1 MSNDYSL
8 LFDGTDDYISI
19 PHGSN
24 LSLTNF
30 TIETWVNPSQIKGSW
45 QPLITKEESDGWPR
59 NYGIYITPNAMT
71 VHFSF
76 AATNGNNV
84 YSFSQNSLI
93 INKWNHI
100 AMTYDGSSFKFY
112 LNGQLDASINTNAVP
127 LQNTEP
133 VKIGKEVNVFNPFSG
148 KMDEVRIW
156 NKARTQAEI
165 QADMTHPLT
174 GSETGL
180 VGYWQFNENA
190 GTTVTDLAGNDN
202 NGTILGGATFTSG
215 VFSPGTF
222 VFSQPNFTVKE
233 GGIGIKAVTINR
245 VDGLGGDA
253 SVTLNL
259 SDGSATAPDDYD
271 NTPIVV
277 NFANGETAKTVSIP
291 VKTDTLNDAG
301 ETINL
306 TLTNPTN
313 GASIGSQGTAS
324 VKIVEDTALSFD
336 GVNDY
341 VSIPDSPTLN
351 PINITIEAWVYSSN
365 WSGQSHSAIV
375 AKGINQE
382 YLLWK
387 SDDSG
392 YDEKFAFR
400 VAGYPTYS
408 TVYATTTISN
418 NTWYHVAATYDG
430 TQAKIYVNGILEASK
445 NLGIAIPNGVNP
457 VTIGGGVSSNRF
469 QGQID
474 EVRIWNKTRTQAEI
488 QADMNYQLTGTESG
502 LIGYWQFSEG
512 TGNTVIDLSGHNN
525 NGTIYGATWTEGFFG
540 SSVLSLSQPEYSIRE
555 NGAASV
561 QVTVIRTGGFSGEV
575 SATLNLS
582 GGTATLSQDYSQ
594 SAVTVNFAS
603 GETQKIVTIPLIDDL
618 DIEGD
623 ETVNLSLSNP
633 TNGAIIGE
641 QSTALLTITDNDFD
655 WYDPKAW
662 SNGVVP
668 ANGSQI
674 GLNFPGEK
682 IKYTFSQ
689 GNPSLNVFSLYAREQ
704 GVLQLS
710 GLTAYTIP
718 YYSTIQAQGTGS
730 EIDLSSLTTMTGA
743 TQISYNYWGLIGD
756 GYILY
761 LQALDGGLVD
771 LSGVQQITSGVTQV
785 LADGS
790 NSVVDLSSLTSW
802 VDNDPG
808 DTSAITVSHGGTVL
822 IPHLQDLYAVDLNF
836 NGDGNLDTSSLK
848 TWKNS
853 NITVTGTNL
862 NFSNLIDVTSSGF
875 NLSNTNLNF
884 GNVQEMSWTGWTF
897 NPGTVVDF
905 SQATNINHSSFYTK
919 QGVKISFPSATSY
932 TTLYNRVIQA
942 QGTGSEIDLS
952 SLTTMTGATQISY
965 NYWGLIG
972 DGYILYLQALDG
984 GLVDLSGV
992 QQITSG
998 VTQVLSDGSNSIV
1011 DLSSLTSWVD
1021 NDPGDTSAITVS
1033 HGGTVILDK
1042 LTTLQGIDQI
1052 TANTGGYIDLSDV
1065 TTLNSNNTQ
1074 LIADGTGSIIDLS
1087 NLTSF
1092 TGLTFT
1098 ATNGGV
1104 IRIRPVAKDDAYQLN
1119 EDSTLTIDATTG
1131 VLANDINI
1139 TGQPL
1144 TVETVTT
1151 TNHGT
1156 LNLAADGSFTYT
1168 PNADYVG
1175 TDSFTYRVFG
1185 ADALVSISTVNFT
1198 INNANND
1205 APTNIQLTNYNINEN
1220 SPNNTIIG
1228 QISVSDPDPND
1239 THTLTLIDDAGGRF
1253 KLVGN
1258 QLQVAN
1264 SSLLDY
1270 ETNTSHNITIKA
1282 TDAGN
1287 LSFQK
1292 DLTINVINVNESPTN
1307 IQLSKNNIDEN
1318 SSNGTVIGT
1327 LTTTDPDANNT
1338 FSYSLVDNAN
1348 GRFAINSNQ
1357 LIVAD
1362 GSKLDYETNQKHTIT
1377 IRTQD
1382 QGGLTYDKSFDI
1394 NLIDVADSG
1403 VIAFSQANYSVKED
1417 GTPITEITLNRSI
1430 NTQGQVSVTVTP
1442 SNGTATA
1449 SYDYSNAP
1457 ITVTFADGETSKKI
1471 AIPIVK
1477 DTAYE
1482 GNETVNLTLSN
1493 PTNGATLGTQKTAT
1507 LTIVD
1512 TPITYYLTTA
1522 TTWTDAQAQA
1532 QAVGGNLV
1540 TINDAA
1546 ENQFLVNSFGSNESF
1561 WIGFTDAAQE
1571 GNWQWI
1577 NGEPVTYVNW
1587 YVTEPNNNG
1596 NEDYGIINDPYDPHP
1611 SEKWYDLPNT
1621 PPSHFPPQLKGIV
1634 EVLNGTSTI
1643 SVSDTTINESQN
1655 QATVTV
1661 KLTGISHQAFTVDY
1675 STNNGTAKAGQDY
1688 TSVSGTLTFNAGE
1701 SQKTITIPINN
1712 DTNYEGNE
1720 TFTLNLSNP
1729 IGGAVLGTSTATIT
1743 IIDNDVPQ
1751 PGTLAFSNAQ
1761 FSVNEDGTP
1770 VNIVTINRT
1779 GGSDGQVGVTIALSD
1794 GTAKRPNDYPN
1805 NSIPVT
1811 FNNGEISKTI
1821 TIPIVDDLQFESNET
1836 LNLTLTNATGG
1847 ATIGTQD
1854 KANLTIIDNEINQG
1868 ITLDEGQA
1876 KLINNTVLKAVETN
1890 KLPTDIIYT
1899 LTDLPDNGQLI
1910 LSTNTL
1916 KVGDTFTQANLDN
1929 GLLTYQHNGS
1939 ETTSDNFKFTLADV
1953 KNEFQVNTYT
1963 TNNQGFGY
1971 DWGTSYQSSVTALKD
1986 GGFVIVWSSQGQ
1998 DGSDWG
2004 IYGQRYDSNTNK
2016 IGSEFQVNTYTQNAQ
2031 YNASIAALNSGGFV
2045 VVWASKLQDGSGN
2058 PIYGQR
2064 YDVNGNKVGS
2074 EFQISTYTQDT
2085 QWWFELNPSV
2095 TTLNDGG
2102 FLVTWASESGDVNG
2116 NIYGQRY
2123 DANGNKV
2130 GTNFQINTYAYGA
2143 QEEAAAITLNNGD
2156 LIVAWQSNPQN
2167 NGHWGLY
2174 GQRYDNNG
2182 NKLGNQFQ
2190 IHSSPYYEYSEP
2202 RIAALSDGGFVV
2214 TSISGDWNT
2223 NTHDGSGQGI
2233 FGQKFDSNGNKIGS
2247 EFQVNTYT
2255 SGNQG
2260 YEWVTALGDGG
2271 FVVVWQSQNQDG
2283 SGYGIYGQQFDANCN
2298 KIGNEFAINQYTANN
2313 QWYPAITTLADGS
2326 SVIITWTSEN
2336 QDGSGNGIYAR
2347 KFNTSDPPISTFN
2360 ITINNVNDAPT
2371 DLQLSNNKV
2380 DENSPNNTIIG
2391 VLNTTDPDVNDTF
2404 TYTLLDNAN
2413 GRFTIVG
2420 NELRVANSN
2429 LLDAETKTNHNITVK
2444 VTDKGGLNLVKTF
2457 NITVNNLNETPTA
2470 IQLSNNSIAEN
2481 SNNGTVIGT
2490 LTTTDP
2496 DLGDTHTYELINN
2509 ADGRFAINNN
2519 QLIVADG
2526 TKLDYETN
2534 TNYPII
2540 IRSKDSGGLSY
2551 DQSFIINLI
2560 DVVEPGI
2567 LAFSNAQ
2574 FSVNEDGIPVNQVKI
2589 IRTGGSKGEVSAT
2602 IDLTNGTATP
2612 DDYDKTSILVTFAN
2626 GETEKTVTIPITND
2640 TFVENTET
2648 INLTL
2653 TNPTNGAILGA
2664 QKTAVLSILDDDV
2677 QLNFNT
2683 ANYTVR
2689 EDGTAVTN
2697 IIVTRTGR
2705 ATGTVGAT
2713 LTFANG
2719 TAIGCP
2725 CPPASVTYDFY
2736 NGAFAFTLSENEMIK
2751 VIPVEDAKL
2760 AGSNAIRI
2768 RNDAKVEGDET
2779 FTINL
2784 TNPTGGATIGNQNS
2798 ATVTILDDDV
2808 QLAFSSPTFSVR
2820 EDGTAIAAVTVNR
2833 IGRLTGIVGATINLD
2848 GGSATYPDDYTQTS
2862 LNISFADGENSKT
2875 VNIPVRN
2882 DIISEPDETVNLTL
2896 VNPTGGATLGSQ
2908 NTATLTIVDNGLT
2921 PSLTLTIDKDTVAEN
2936 AGNNAATATIT
2947 RSIVTDEDLV
2957 ITLTSNDTSEITV
2970 PNQVIIP
2977 ANQASATFTLN
2988 AVDDNIPDGIQ
2999 TVAIT
3004 ATATGFTQGTDTINV
3019 ADINVP
3025 DLKIVNLSASTP
3037 LFTGKQG
3044 SFTYRVVNQGLSDAK
3059 GTWTD
3064 KIYLST
3070 DTTLETNKDIFLD
3083 NYQFSGTIPTDL
3095 FYERNLP
3102 FFIPKT
3108 PGQYYLIAQTDTA
3121 NTINEGI
3128 GLGETNNTTIAS
3140 INITPAYRATVSTDT
3155 EVGVTGNKVILQGK
3169 ALSNSDNSAVPYE
3182 FVTIAI
3188 KYNGTVRE
3196 LTAFTD
3202 KNGNFVKEFQPLPG
3216 EGGTYQI
3223 NAYFPNYSSEDTTA
3237 EDSFKL
3243 LGMRF
3248 NTSGAYYQ
3256 INADSPFNATA
3267 TLQNLTDIPITG
3279 ITYTVAGAPQDWT
3292 IQVNAANTLAGNT
3305 NLPISYTITA
3315 PNESPIIQDTF
3326 NINLTSAEGVSTT
3339 LPVTINLRHIFP
3351 NLVANTNLL
3360 SNGMLRGKQTPI
3372 EFTVTNNGGIAT
3384 GDVRVILP
3392 NAAWLKLV
3400 SPVTLSSLNPGE
3412 SSKVTLL
3419 LTPDANLPLTVYNGN
3434 LVLDV
3439 VGNDGDL
3446 SLPFS
3451 FRAVSDAVGSLQIT
3465 VVDELTF
3472 FTESAPKLKDATVIL
3487 RDYITGNEVRRFTTD
3502 STGMVSWDN
3511 LTEGYYQL
3519 EVQAKNH
3526 DSYTQTI
3533 QIKAGETEDIESFLS
3548 RQTVKYVWRVVPTEI
3563 EDKYSITIE
3572 SVFETDVPIPTVT
3585 IDPPLIDLVNLQVVG
3600 QVMQVDMT
3608 ITNHGLIAANDVRL
3622 NFGEHPFYKIEPLI
3636 DDIGTLG
3643 AKSSMTIPVTI
3654 TRIADTSNELVSCRI
3669 PASLTYDYSCGSNL
3683 VFKSTPIAINNVEGN
3698 CALPPSI
3705 PISFSGVGFN
3715 LGNGEVSSISPIS
3728 PIVSSVPIE
3737 IQSNSCNQGSV
3748 CAQVKLQINQDAIMT
3763 RSAFLGTLEIDN
3775 GNDTTNL
3782 ENITVTINIKDSQGN
3797 TVNNFFGITNPTLS
3811 NLTAVD
3817 GTGTLLANS
3826 SGSAEWTFIP
3836 TGNAAPNEPT
3846 IYSIGGSL
3854 SYKEN
3859 GNTIT
3864 VPLLSTPVTVFPQAE
3879 LYLDYFHQR
3888 DVFADDPFTIEIEP
3902 SVPFSLGILVKNQGK
3917 GTAKNLRITSAQPK
3931 IIENEKG
3938 LLIDFNI
3945 IGTQVGN
3952 QPITPSLSVNFGNIE
3967 AGKTAVADWLLKSD
3981 LQGKFTDYKATFEHI
3996 NDLGKPE
4003 LSLIKEVKI
4012 HELTH
4017 QVNVDS
4023 DNLPDFLVNDIPDPN
4038 FYPDTLYFSNGT
4050 TTPVNVVTNAT
4061 TTLNNQQAQIIVNVN
4076 SGWTYLHLA
4085 EPSNGTLEIAQVL
4098 RSDGTSV
4105 NLDNVWTTDRTFP
4118 ATGRP
4123 IYENILHLLD
4133 YNANAGNSNYTIIY
4147 TSGGPT
4153 VTDIIDVTPD
4163 PRSTAVNAIAIDFSE
4178 PIQASTFDYTDLSLT
4193 LNNGT
4198 NLITNVVSII
4208 PLSTTRYQVTGLE
4221 NITNIDGDYQLTVNA
4236 NGIKDLDGK
4245 LGTGSLSETWIKTAT
4260 ANADNTPPTVTSIQ
4274 HLQIDPRNIPVSSLD
4289 VTLSEPIDV
4298 STFTWEDINLTL
4310 NNGSNLIN
4318 NTVTITPVNDTTYRI
4333 NGLSNLTQTEGT
4345 YTLTVQGNGI
4355 KDLSGNLGTGSALET
4370 WLMDVTSPNSP
4381 TNIKVSDRLVNPN
4394 TQTLINTITPTITG
4408 NLSQTG
4414 LQLFIY
4420 DKTLNQSLVQATVTG
4435 SQFNS
4440 TVRLTSVGTKDL
4452 EIRTIDAAG
4461 NTTKTALNLFVDTI
4475 QPSIIEFL
4483 NIPQNPVTIP
4493 IEFIDVRFSEVI
4505 NLSSFDYNDISLTR
4519 NGSDNLINNAV
4530 TVEYLS
4536 GTTYRIKGLTNLTP
4550 TPGNY
4555 QLTVNTNAIQDIAG
4569 NNGNTTKQTTFS
4581 IILFNHPPQ
4590 LTVNQNLTLDEGKNV
4605 NITSNQLQVSDADN
4619 TASEITYTL
4628 TDLPD
4633 NGSLL
4638 LNGLILA
4645 LNGTFTQEDID
4656 NNKLGY
4662 THNGSETTND
4672 SFSFTVADGAGG
4684 TIKTTT
4690 FNIVVNPVNDAPVAN
4705 LDSYNLDEDNT
4716 LTINAPGVKGND
4728 TDAENDSLTVKLV
4741 SSVTKGILTLNPDG
4755 SFNYTPEANFFGT
4768 DSFTYQVN
4776 DGLAD
4781 SNITTVTLT
4790 VKPINDAPVANPDS
4804 YNLDEDNTLTINAPG
4819 VKGNDT
4825 DGENDSLTVNL
4836 VSTVTK
4842 GILTLNPDGSFNYT
4856 PNTGFVGTDS
4866 FTYKVNDS
4874 LADSNITTVTLTVNP
4889 INDAPIANPD
4899 SYNTL
4904 RNTTLNIPA
4913 AGVLNN
4919 DTDAENE
4926 PLTAVIETNPSKGNL
4941 TLNLDGSFSYTPNTD
4956 FVGTDSFTYQVNDGL
4971 ADSNITTAILHI
4983 FNPVPITVPPS
4994 GGTTQGTEQD
5004 DYLDAS
5010 NQLGYQRLESG
5021 GGDDLIIGSNQ
5032 RDILKGGIGND
5043 SLYGGRDFDKLY
5055 GEEGDDLLD
5064 GGAGLDILSGGSGAD
5079 RFVLAA
5085 GNGSD
5090 RILDFNA
5097 LEGDLFVLSGLN
5109 FGQLSFNSNQI
5120 LSGIEALAQVTDNL
5134 GNPVTAFD
5142 AHPEWF
5148 VTF

>member
-1 MSNDYSL
+1 MDAFTQDLTKIGVPTRTSGAFWQQIVNNMNVESNVPGIVTGQGITTGNIEFWPYNYYPENTVNIPGANPSTYDFGDRSFFSENYASMQIHNYGARQTLFAWNAWGFLGGGFGRPNDDLGIGNNTLLTPDGRVNPDWTFRGNAANYTLKNLEVWVKPSTPGQLSFTSPAYSVNE
-8 LFDGTDDYISI
+8 DGT
-19 PHGSN
+19 
-24 LSLTNF
+24 
-30 TIETWVNPSQIKGSW
+30 
-45 QPLITKEESDGWPR
+45 
-59 NYGIYITPNAMT
+59 
-71 VHFSF
+71 
-76 AATNGNNV
+76 
-84 YSFSQNSLI
+84 I
-93 INKWNHI
+93 INNI
-100 AMTYDGSSFKFY
+100 T
-112 LNGQLDASINTNAVP
+112 LIRTN
-127 LQNTEP
+127 
-133 VKIGKEVNVFNPFSG
+133 
-148 KMDEVRIW
+148 
-156 NKARTQAEI
+156 
-165 QADMTHPLT
+165 
-174 GSETGL
+174 
-180 VGYWQFNENA
+180 
-190 GTTVTDLAGNDN
+190 
-202 NGTILGGATFTSG
+202 
-215 VFSPGTF
+215 
-222 VFSQPNFTVKE
+222 
-233 GGIGIKAVTINR
+233 
-245 VDGLGGDA
+245 
-253 SVTLNL
+253 
-259 SDGSATAPDDYD
+259 
-271 NTPIVV
+271 
-277 NFANGETAKTVSIP
+277 
-291 VKTDTLNDAG
+291 
-301 ETINL
+301 
-306 TLTNPTN
+306 
-313 GASIGSQGTAS
+313 GSQG
-324 VKIVEDTALSFD
+324 E
-336 GVNDY
+336 
-341 VSIPDSPTLN
+341 
-351 PINITIEAWVYSSN
+351 
-365 WSGQSHSAIV
+365 
-375 AKGINQE
+375 
-382 YLLWK
+382 
-387 SDDSG
+387 
-392 YDEKFAFR
+392 
-400 VAGYPTYS
+400 
-408 TVYATTTISN
+408 
-418 NTWYHVAATYDG
+418 
-430 TQAKIYVNGILEASK
+430 
-445 NLGIAIPNGVNP
+445 
-457 VTIGGGVSSNRF
+457 
-469 QGQID
+469 
-474 EVRIWNKTRTQAEI
+474 
-488 QADMNYQLTGTESG
+488 
-502 LIGYWQFSEG
+502 
-512 TGNTVIDLSGHNN
+512 
-525 NGTIYGATWTEGFFG
+525 
-540 SSVLSLSQPEYSIRE
+540 
-555 NGAASV
+555 
-561 QVTVIRTGGFSGEV
+561 
-575 SATLNLS
+575 
-582 GGTATLSQDYSQ
+582 
-594 SAVTVNFAS
+594 
-603 GETQKIVTIPLIDDL
+603 
-618 DIEGD
+618 
-623 ETVNLSLSNP
+623 
-633 TNGAIIGE
+633 
-641 QSTALLTITDNDFD
+641 
-655 WYDPKAW
+655 
-662 SNGVVP
+662 
-668 ANGSQI
+668 
-674 GLNFPGEK
+674 
-682 IKYTFSQ
+682 
-689 GNPSLNVFSLYAREQ
+689 
-704 GVLQLS
+704 
-710 GLTAYTIP
+710 
-718 YYSTIQAQGTGS
+718 
-730 EIDLSSLTTMTGA
+730 
-743 TQISYNYWGLIGD
+743 
-756 GYILY
+756 
-761 LQALDGGLVD
+761 
-771 LSGVQQITSGVTQV
+771 
-785 LADGS
+785 
-790 NSVVDLSSLTSW
+790 
-802 VDNDPG
+802 
-808 DTSAITVSHGGTVL
+808 
-822 IPHLQDLYAVDLNF
+822 
-836 NGDGNLDTSSLK
+836 
-848 TWKNS
+848 
-853 NITVTGTNL
+853 
-862 NFSNLIDVTSSGF
+862 
-875 NLSNTNLNF
+875 
-884 GNVQEMSWTGWTF
+884 
-897 NPGTVVDF
+897 
-905 SQATNINHSSFYTK
+905 
-919 QGVKISFPSATSY
+919 
-932 TTLYNRVIQA
+932 
-942 QGTGSEIDLS
+942 
-952 SLTTMTGATQISY
+952 
-965 NYWGLIG
+965 
-972 DGYILYLQALDG
+972 
-984 GLVDLSGV
+984 
-992 QQITSG
+992 
-998 VTQVLSDGSNSIV
+998 
-1011 DLSSLTSWVD
+1011 
-1021 NDPGDTSAITVS
+1021 
-1033 HGGTVILDK
+1033 
-1042 LTTLQGIDQI
+1042 
-1052 TANTGGYIDLSDV
+1052 
-1065 TTLNSNNTQ
+1065 
-1074 LIADGTGSIIDLS
+1074 
-1087 NLTSF
+1087 
-1092 TGLTFT
+1092 
-1098 ATNGGV
+1098 
-1104 IRIRPVAKDDAYQLN
+1104 
-1119 EDSTLTIDATTG
+1119 
-1131 VLANDINI
+1131 
-1139 TGQPL
+1139 
-1144 TVETVTT
+1144 
-1151 TNHGT
+1151 
-1156 LNLAADGSFTYT
+1156 
-1168 PNADYVG
+1168 
-1175 TDSFTYRVFG
+1175 
-1185 ADALVSISTVNFT
+1185 
-1198 INNANND
+1198 
-1205 APTNIQLTNYNINEN
+1205 
-1220 SPNNTIIG
+1220 
-1228 QISVSDPDPND
+1228 
-1239 THTLTLIDDAGGRF
+1239 
-1253 KLVGN
+1253 
-1258 QLQVAN
+1258 
-1264 SSLLDY
+1264 
-1270 ETNTSHNITIKA
+1270 
-1282 TDAGN
+1282 
-1287 LSFQK
+1287 
-1292 DLTINVINVNESPTN
+1292 
-1307 IQLSKNNIDEN
+1307 
-1318 SSNGTVIGT
+1318 
-1327 LTTTDPDANNT
+1327 
-1338 FSYSLVDNAN
+1338 
-1348 GRFAINSNQ
+1348 
-1357 LIVAD
+1357 
-1362 GSKLDYETNQKHTIT
+1362 
-1377 IRTQD
+1377 
-1382 QGGLTYDKSFDI
+1382 
-1394 NLIDVADSG
+1394 
-1403 VIAFSQANYSVKED
+1403 
-1417 GTPITEITLNRSI
+1417 
-1430 NTQGQVSVTVTP
+1430 VSVTVTP

-1449 SYDYSNAP
+1449 PNDYNNNP
-1457 ITVTFADGETSKKI
+1457 ITVTFADGETSKTI
-1471 AIPIVK
+1471 TIPIVK

-1482 GNETVNLTLSN
+1482 GNETLNLTLSN
-1493 PTNGATLGTQKTAT
+1493 PTNGATLDTQKTAT

-1532 QAVGGNLV
+1532 QAQAMGGNLV

-1546 ENQFLVNSFGSNESF
+1546 ENQFLVNTFGSFGYL
-1561 WIGFTDAAQE
+1561 WTGFNDIVQE
-1571 GNWQWI
+1571 GNWKWI
-1577 NGEPVTYVNW
+1577 NGETVTYTNW
-1587 YVTEPNNNG
+1587 NPGEPNNG
-1596 NEDYGIINDPYDPHP
+1596 LGTGEQDYGAIYSSGRWDDGY
-1611 SEKWYDLPNT
+1611 SST
-1621 PPSHFPPQLKGIV
+1621 VVRGIV

-1643 SVSDTTINESQN
+1643 SIADTAINESQT
-1655 QATVTV
+1655 QATITV
-1661 KLTGISHQAFTVDY
+1661 KLTGISRQTFTVDY
-1675 STNNGTAKAGQDY
+1675 STNDGTAKAGKDY
-1688 TSVSGTLTFNAGE
+1688 TTVSGTLTFNAGE

-1779 GGSDGQVGVTIALSD
+1779 GGSDGQVGATIALSD

-1805 NSIPVT
+1805 NSIPVI
-1811 FNNGEISKTI
+1811 FNNGETSKTI

-1836 LNLTLTNATGG
+1836 LNLTLTNATGI

-1854 KANLTIIDNEINQG
+1854 KATLTIIDNEVNQG
-1868 ITLDEGQA
+1868 IILDEGQT

-1890 KLPTDIIYT
+1890 KQPIDIIYT

-1916 KVGDTFTQANLDN
+1916 KLGDTFSQADIDN

-1963 TNNQGFGY
+1963 TNNQGFNDNY
-1971 DWGTSYQSSVTALKD
+1971 HQSSTTALND

-2004 IYGQRYDSNTNK
+2004 IYGQRYDINSNK
-2016 IGSEFQVNTYTQNAQ
+2016 IGSEFQINAYTQNAQ
-2031 YNASIAALNSGGFV
+2031 YNPSITALNSGGFV

-2064 YDVNGNKVGS
+2064 YDTNGNKVGS

-2085 QWWFELNPSV
+2085 QWWEPYPSV

-2102 FLVTWASESGDVNG
+2102 FFVTWASESGDVDG

-2123 DANGNKV
+2123 GANGNKV
-2130 GTNFQINTYAYGA
+2130 GTNFPINTYTSGI
-2143 QEEAAAITLNNGD
+2143 QIQAAAITLNNGD
-2156 LIVAWQSNPQN
+2156 LIVAWQSYPQN

-2190 IHSSPYYEYSEP
+2190 IHSSPYYDCSGP
-2202 RIAALSDGGFVV
+2202 KIAVLTDGGFVV
-2214 TSISGDWNT
+2214 TYESGDWNG
-2223 NTHDGSGQGI
+2223 NGIDGSGYGVH
-2233 FGQKFDSNGNKIGS
+2233 GQKFDSTGNKIGS
-2247 EFQVNTYT
+2247 EFLINTYT
-2255 SGNQG
+2255 TGNQF
-2260 YEWVTALGDGG
+2260 YQSVTALSNGG
-2271 FVVVWQSQNQDG
+2271 FLEVWQSQNQDG

-2313 QWYPAITTLADGS
+2313 QWFPAITTLTDGS

-2336 QDGSGNGIYAR
+2336 QDGSGYGIYAR

-2360 ITINNVNDAPT
+2360 ITINNVNEAPT
-2371 DLQLSNNKV
+2371 NIQLSKNNI
-2380 DENSPNNTIIG
+2380 DENS
-2391 VLNTTDPDVNDTF
+2391 
-2404 TYTLLDNAN
+2404 
-2413 GRFTIVG
+2413 
-2420 NELRVANSN
+2420 S
-2429 LLDAETKTNHNITVK
+2429 
-2444 VTDKGGLNLVKTF
+2444 
-2457 NITVNNLNETPTA
+2457 
-2470 IQLSNNSIAEN
+2470 
-2481 SNNGTVIGT
+2481 NGTVIGT

-2496 DLGDTHTYELINN
+2496 DANN
-2509 ADGRFAINNN
+2509 TFSYSLVDNANGRFAINSN

-2534 TNYPII
+2534 QKHTIT
-2540 IRSKDSGGLSY
+2540 IRTRDQGGLTY
-2551 DQSFIINLI
+2551 DKSFDINLI
-2560 DVVEPGI
+2560 DVYEAGI
-2567 LAFSNAQ
+2567 LAFSNANY
-2574 FSVNEDGIPVNQVKI
+2574 SVNEDGTPVNQVKI
-2589 IRTGGSKGEVSAT
+2589 IRTGGSQGEVSAT
-2602 IDLTNGTATP
+2602 IDLTNGIATAA
-2612 DDYDKTSILVTFAN
+2612 DYDNITSIPVTFTHGEIEKLVT
-2626 GETEKTVTIPITND
+2626 VPITND
-2640 TFVENTET
+2640 TEAENPET

-2653 TNPTNGAILGA
+2653 KNPTNGATLGS
-2664 QKTAVLSILDDDV
+2664 QNTATLTILDDDV
-2677 QLNFNT
+2677 QLNFSA

-2689 EDGTAVTN
+2689 EDGTAVTD
-2697 IIVTRTGR
+2697 IIITRTGR
-2705 ATGTVGAT
+2705 TTGTVGAT
-2713 LTFANG
+2713 ITFTNG
-2719 TAIGCP
+2719 TAKGCA
-2725 CPPASVTYDFY
+2725 CGLHLTTSDF
-2736 NGAFAFTLSENEMIK
+2736 LSSPITVILGENEISK
-2751 VIPVEDAKL
+2751 IIPVQL
-2760 AGSNAIRI
+2760 AGSQGSNFIPI
-2768 RNDAKVEGDET
+2768 INDTQVESNET

-2784 TNPTGGATIGNQNS
+2784 TNPTGGAIIGNQNS

-2808 QLAFSSPTFSVR
+2808 QLTFSAPNFTIR

-2833 IGRLTGIVGATINLD
+2833 IGRLTGVVGATINLD

-2908 NTATLTIVDNGLT
+2908 NIATLTIVDNGLT
-2921 PSLTLTIDKDTVAEN
+2921 PNLTLTIDKDTVAEN

-2957 ITLTSNDTSEITV
+2957 ITLNSNDTSEITV

-2999 TVAIT
+2999 TVTVT

-3384 GDVRVILP
+3384 GEVKVILP

-3472 FTESAPKLKDATVIL
+3472 FTESAPKLKDATIIL
-3487 RDYITGNEVRRFTTD
+3487 RDYITGNEVRRITTD
-3502 STGMVSWDN
+3502 ATGMVSWDN

-3563 EDKYSITIE
+3563 EDKYTITIE
-3572 SVFETDVPIPTVT
+3572 SVFETHVPALDGSGSGSIPNPIPTVT
-3585 IDPPLIDLVNLQVVG
+3585 IDPPLIDLINLQVVG
-3600 QVMQVDMT
+3600 QMMQVDMT
-3608 ITNHGLIAANDVRL
+3608 VTNNGLIAANHVRL

-3636 DDIGTLG
+3636 NDIGTLG

-3654 TRIADTSNELVSCRI
+3654 TRIADTSNGLVSCRI

-3698 CALPPSI
+3698 CALPSSI
-3705 PISFSGVGFN
+3705 PISFSGVEFNPVNGGFN
-3715 LGNGEVSSISPIS
+3715 PGNGDVSSIS

-3763 RSAFLGTLEIDN
+3763 RSAFLGTLNIDN
-3775 GNDTTNL
+3775 GNDTNKL
-3782 ENITVTINIKDSQGN
+3782 ENITATINIKDSQGN

-3888 DVFADDPFTIEIEP
+3888 DVFADDPFTVEIEP

-3945 IGTQVGN
+3945 IGTQIGN
-3952 QPITPSLSVNFGNIE
+3952 QSITPSLSVNFGNIE
-3967 AGKTAVADWLLKSD
+3967 AGKTAVADWLFKSD

-4061 TTLNNQQAQIIVNVN
+4061 ITLNNQQAQIIVNVN

-4085 EPSNGTLEIAQVL
+4085 DPSNGSLEIAQVL
-4098 RSDGTSV
+4098 RSDGTSI

-4221 NITNIDGDYQLTVNA
+4221 NITNIDGNYQLTVNA

-4355 KDLSGNLGTGSALET
+4355 KDLSGNLGTGSTLET

-4408 NLSQTG
+4408 NLSETG
-4414 LQLFIY
+4414 LQVFIY
-4420 DKTLNQSLVQATVTG
+4420 DKTLNQSLGQATVTG
-4435 SQFNS
+4435 NQFNS
-4440 TVRLTSVGTKDL
+4440 TVRLPSLGTRDL
-4452 EIRTIDAAG
+4452 EIRVIDAAR
-4461 NTTKTALNLFVDTI
+4461 NTTNSILNLFADTI

-4493 IEFIDVRFSEVI
+4493 IDFIDVRFSEVI

-4519 NGSDNLINNAV
+4519 NGSDNLITNAV

-4536 GTTYRIKGLTNLTP
+4536 GITYRIKGLTNLTP

-4581 IILFNHPPQ
+4581 IISVNHPPQ
-4590 LTVNQNLTLDEGKNV
+4590 LTVNQNLTLDEGKTT
-4605 NITSNQLQVSDADN
+4605 NITSNQLQVTDADN

-4690 FNIVVNPVNDAPVAN
+4690 FNIVVNPINDAPIAN
-4705 LDSYNLDEDNT
+4705 PDSYNLDEDTTLTINAPGVKGNDSDAENDSLTVNLVSTVAQGILNLNSNGSFNYTPNTNFFGTDSFTYQVNDGLADSNITTVTLTVNPINDAPIANPDSYSLDEDTTLTINAPGVKGNDTDAENDNLTVNLVSSVTKGILTLNPNGSFNYTPNTGFVGTDSFTYQVNDGLADSNITTVTLTVNPINDAPIANPDSYSLDEDTT

-4728 TDAENDSLTVKLV
+4728 TDAENDSLTVNLV
-4741 SSVTKGILTLNPDG
+4741 SSVTKGILTLNPNG

-4790 VKPINDAPVANPDS
+4790 VNPVNDAPIANPDSYTLDEDTTLTINAPGVKGNDTDGENDSLTVNLVSSVTKGILNLNPNGSFNYTPEANFFGTDSFTYKVNDSLADSNITTVTLTVKPINDAPIANPDSYNTLRNTTLNIPAAGVLNNDTDTENEPLTAVIETNSSNGNLTLNSDGSFSYTPNTDFIGTDSFTYRANDGTVNSNNLATVSINVLAGNTSPVANPDS

-4825 DGENDSLTVNL
+4825 DAENDSLTVNL
-4836 VSTVTK
+4836 VSSVTK
-4842 GILTLNPDGSFNYT
+4842 GILTLNPNGSFNYT

-4866 FTYKVNDS
+4866 FTYQVNDG

-4926 PLTAVIETNPSKGNL
+4926 PLTAVIETNPSNGNL
-4941 TLNLDGSFSYTPNTD
+4941 TLNSDGSFSYTPNTD

-4994 GGTTQGTEQD
+4994 GGTTQGTEQN

-5021 GGDDLIIGSNQ
+5021 DGDDLIIGSNQ

-5043 SLYGGRDFDKLY
+5043 SLYGGGDTDKLY
-5055 GEEGDDLLD
+5055 GEEGDDFLD

-5079 RFVLAA
+5079 CFVLAA